1 LPLTIKNSSI
11 EGAGMG
17 VFATSDLP
25 KNSIILTYL
34 GVIYSNF
41 SLKNYK
47 NDSLYSLGWLLGE
60 GKKLPR

>member
-1 LPLTIKNSSI
+1 
-11 EGAGMG
+11 MG